1 MNVDAVA
8 GRPIDVYLGQPMHEA
23 QRSSAARRAVR
34 RRSQYLFEAFR
45 PPGFRSGRAVLL
57 PDRRTS
63 RLVDSPVFVISSQRS
78 GSTLLRVLLN
88 SHSRIRAPHELHL
101 DSLQVQL
108 SADYAGDVM
117 GELGFGRTNLEHLL
131 WDRVLDHELSRSG
144 KDIIVD
150 KTPSNALIWRRVAA
164 AWPNARY
171 LFLLR
176 HPGSVLESVLS
187 RHHDAEPESAVRE
200 ISDYVTGV
208 QEAREN
214 LSGLTLKY
222 EDLTA
227 SPERETQRI
236 SEYLGVSWE
245 PDMLEYGRKDHGPFK
260 PYFGDWSTNI
270 GSGRV
275 QPARPLPSAADI
287 PEPLR
292 KAARIWGYTDC

>member
-1 MNVDAVA
+1 MDEAA
-8 GRPIDVYLGQPMHEA
+8 SRPTDDVYLGQPMHEA
-23 QRSSAARRAVR
+23 QRSSAVRRAVR
-34 RRSQYLFEAFR
+34 RRSQHLFEAFR
-45 PPGFRSGRAVLL
+45 PPGFGSGRTVPL
-57 PDRRTS
+57 PDRRTA
-63 RLVDSPVFVISSQRS
+63 RLVESPVFVISSQRS

-108 SADYAGDVM
+108 STDYAGDVM
-117 GELGFGRTNLEHLL
+117 GELGLARTTLEHLL
-131 WDRVLDHELSRSG
+131 WDRVLDHELCRSG

-150 KTPSNALIWRRVAA
+150 KTPSNALIWRRVAT

-200 ISDYVTGV
+200 VSAYVAGV
-208 QEAREN
+208 QEARET
-214 LSGLTLKY
+214 LGGLTLKY

-227 SPERETQRI
+227 APERETQRI
-236 SEYLGVSWE
+236 CDYLGVVWE
-245 PDMLEYGRKDHGPFK
+245 PGMLEYGRQDHGPFK
-260 PYFGDWSTNI
+260 PYFGDWSSNI

-275 QPARPLPSAADI
+275 QPARPLPTAADV

-292 KAARIWGYTDC
+292 KTARTWGYTA